1 MSCTTDVLEQRIVAL
16 EEQMRQTHRRAARYR
31 LAATALGV
39 GLVGM
44 VTVAASMGPDIAEV
58 IQARRF
64 EVIDQDGH
72 VVVAASAGAAGGE
85 LNVWSA
91 DEHRNVGRLWVN
103 EHGGDLAIWNN
114 SGRNVLGAFATPTGG
129 EISIWNADGIRA
141 LLGDAGPAGGR
152 LEVHDYRQQKPVL
165 AASTSE
171 HGGTITVAGPSGR
184 GVWEVR
190 ATEAGA
196 YTAIASPTG
205 QVLMT
210 SRATEAGGS
219 LGIHNA
225 VGAEV
230 LTATIDGRGAGR
242 LRLTNGAGRRS
253 FMAGSGERGGV
264 TEIYGEGDSPVV
276 LSGASLDQGGGRI
289 EVANESGNIVFSVNA
304 VGDTGAALE
313 LMSGQGA
320 RQFAVGTRLQG
331 GLMNIMNS
339 LGQPVVIAGTA
350 DEGLGGA
357 VSIKNGD
364 GRQILHAG
372 YDSAGDGLLNVW
384 DTTGSKTANLTPRR

>member
-1 MSCTTDVLEQRIVAL
+1 MSCTTDALEQRIVAL
-16 EEQMRQTHRRAARYR
+16 EDQMRRTHRRAARYG
-31 LAATALGV
+31 LAAMALGV
-39 GLVGM
+39 GMVGM
-44 VTVAASMGPDIAEV
+44 VTVAASMGPSVPEV
-58 IQARRF
+58 IQAQRF

-72 VVVAASAGAAGGE
+72 VVVAASSGAAGGE

-91 DEHRNVGRLWVN
+91 GEHRNVGRLWVN
-103 EHGGDLAIWNN
+103 EHGGDLALWNN
-114 SGRNVLGAFATPTGG
+114 NGRNVLGAFASATGG
-129 EISIWNADGIRA
+129 ELSIWNADGIRA
-141 LLGDAGPAGGR
+141 LRGYTAPEGGR
-152 LEVHDYRQQKPVL
+152 LEIHDSRHHRPVL
-165 AASTSE
+165 VAASGE
-171 HGGTITVAGPSGR
+171 HGANLTIAGLTGR

-190 ATEAGA
+190 ATELGA
-196 YTAIASPTG
+196 NMVIASHTG
-205 QVLMT
+205 QVLMA

-242 LRLTNGAGRRS
+242 LRLTDAGGRHS
-253 FMAGSGERGGV
+253 FIAGSGEQGGV
-264 TEIYGEGDSPVV
+264 TEVYGNRGTPVV
-276 LSGASLDQGGGRI
+276 VAGASLGSGGGRI
-289 EVANESGNIVFSVNA
+289 ELANEAGNVVFSVDA
-304 VGDTGAALE
+304 VGNTGAALE
-313 LMSGQGA
+313 LMNGQGT

-339 LGQPVVIAGTA
+339 LGEAVVIAGTA

-357 VSIKNGD
+357 VSVKNGD

-384 DTTGSKTANLTPRR
+384 DKTGKRTANLTPQP

>member
-16 EEQMRQTHRRAARYR
+16 EEQMGRTHRRAARYR
-31 LAATALGV
+31 LIATALGV

-44 VTVAASMGPDIAEV
+44 VTVAASMGPDIPEV

-64 EVIDQDGH
+64 EVIDEHGH
-72 VVVAASAGAAGGE
+72 VVVAASSGASGGE

-114 SGRNVLGAFATPTGG
+114 SGSNVLGAFATPTGG
-129 EISIWNADGIRA
+129 ELSIWNADGVPA
-141 LLGDAGPAGGR
+141 LRGDAGPAGGR
-152 LEVHDYRQQKPVL
+152 LKIHDYSHHGPVI
-165 AASTSE
+165 AASSSE
-171 HGGTITVAGPSGR
+171 HGGNITIAGSTGR

-190 ATEAGA
+190 ATEMGA
-196 YTAIASPTG
+196 STVIASPTG

-210 SRATEAGGS
+210 VRATKAGGS

-230 LTATIDGRGAGR
+230 LTAMIDSRGAGR
-242 LRLTNGAGRRS
+242 LRLTNAAGRRS
-253 FMAGSGERGGV
+253 FIAGSGERGGV
-264 TEIYGEGDSPVV
+264 TEIYGEDDLPVV

-289 EVANESGNIVFSVNA
+289 EVANESGNVVFSVNA
-304 VGDTGAALE
+304 VSNTGAALE
-313 LMSGQGA
+313 LMNGQGT
-320 RQFAVGTRLQG
+320 RQFAVGTRVQG

-339 LGQPVVIAGTA
+339 LGETVVIAGAA
-350 DEGLGGA
+350 DVGRGGA
-357 VSIKNGD
+357 VSIKNGA
-364 GRQILHAG
+364 GTLILHAG
-372 YDSAGDGLLNVW
+372 YDSTGDGLLNVW
-384 DTTGSKTANLTPRR
+384 DRTGEKAANLTPLP